1 MLRTDGVAVFPVNN
15 AIGAIVQAVGRSD
28 VDTVMVAGAFRKRA
42 GKLIDIDLTKLA
54 ADVSASR
61 EYLVNASGYR
71 PDLFKTSAP
80 APAAA

>member
-1 MLRTDGVAVFPVNN
+1 MDDLWSA
-15 AIGAIVQAVGRSD
+15 AVGVVFNEAVRR
-28 VDTVMVAGAFRKRA
+28 MVGAFRKRA

-61 EYLVNASGYR
+61 DYLIDASGYR